1 MIGGSLQSWACSM
14 GGVLVGPDVSWHG
27 IGWDS
32 RTVQPGMLFAALP
45 GQRSDGHGFVAAA
58 CARGAVAALVARRG
72 AYPCPH
78 IVVEDVQA
86 ALGVMARRWRS
97 TFTLPIAAVTGSCG
111 KTSTRALLQ
120 AILEQRGPVLAPQ
133 GNHNNEL
140 GLPATLFRLERQ
152 HWAAV
157 VELGARVPGD
167 IAYLTELCQPTVGVV
182 LNAGPAHLETF
193 GTVAGVAMAKGELL
207 AHLGPGAV
215 AVYNADD
222 RFASL
227 WRVLAGKQ
235 RRLPFGLERPAP
247 VHLSQLEQ
255 DPNEGSLFWLHLP
268 AGSVRVQLPLSGLHN
283 VANALA
289 AAAAASVMGCSPAEI
304 AAGLAA
310 VRPVPGRLVPYVLGR
325 HLVVDDSYNAN
336 PASLE
341 AALRTVSRWQ
351 PRSWWL
357 CLGDMLE
364 LGRYAKGAHEQAG
377 ALARCLGFD
386 RCYAMGRW
394 AEHAAAAFGD
404 GARCFADSAALLR
417 AVRADLQAVR
427 EDCGVLIKGSRAMG
441 LDVVAGGLMEKVVSH
456 AS

>member
-1 MIGGSLQSWACSM
+1 MIGGSLQHWARCI
-14 GGVLVGPDVSWHG
+14 GAVLVGPDVPWHG

-45 GQRSDGHGFVAAA
+45 GQQVDGHDFVDEA
-58 CARGAVAALVARRG
+58 CARGAVAALVARQG
-72 AYPCPH
+72 SYPCPH
-78 IVVEDVQA
+78 IVVEDVQVT
-86 ALGVMARRWRS
+86 LGVMARRWRRG
-97 TFTLPIAAVTGSCG
+97 FTLPIAAVTGSCG

-120 AILEQRGPVLAPQ
+120 AILEQRGPVLAPL
-133 GNHNNEL
+133 GNQNNEL
-140 GLPATLFRLERQ
+140 GLPATLFSLEQQ

-157 VELGARVPGD
+157 VELGARAPGD
-167 IAYLTELCQPTVGVV
+167 IAYLAQICEPTVGVV

-235 RRLPFGLERPAP
+235 RLLPFGLEHPAP
-247 VHLSQLEQ
+247 VHVSQLEQ
-255 DPNEGSLFWLHLP
+255 DNGTGSLFRLHLP
-268 AGSVRVQLPLSGLHN
+268 TGSVRVQLPLSGLHN
-283 VANALA
+283 VSNALA
-289 AAAAASVMGCSPAEI
+289 AAAAASAMGCTPAEI
-304 AAGLAA
+304 AAGLAGA
-310 VRPVPGRLVPYVLGR
+310 HPVPGRLVSHVLGR

-341 AALRTVSRWQ
+341 AALRTACQWQ

-364 LGRYAKGAHEQAG
+364 LGPYAKGAHEQAG
-377 ALARCLGFD
+377 CLARCLGFV
-386 RCYAMGRW
+386 RCYVMGRW
-394 AEHAAAAFGD
+394 AEHAAAAFGE

-417 AVRADLQAVR
+417 AVRTDLQTVR

-441 LDVVAGGLMEKVVSH
+441 LDVVAVGLMDGVVSH